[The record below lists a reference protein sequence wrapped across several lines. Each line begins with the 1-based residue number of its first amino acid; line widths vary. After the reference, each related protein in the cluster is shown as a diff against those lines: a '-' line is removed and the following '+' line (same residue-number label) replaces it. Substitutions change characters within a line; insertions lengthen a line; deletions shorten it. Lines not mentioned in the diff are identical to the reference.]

1 MKCEQGLP
9 RAQEKVA
16 RAFLRSG
23 GSVGRTRGLAERC
36 RGQAASVCLCRA
48 QTFRL
53 CAIGS
58 GEQSRPFES
67 GERHHVCILESSG
80 KKEKP
85 DQAGKSVVRKGI
97 LLSGALDDTNLKIL
111 WRGGGAASS
120 WAPGSVG
127 QWGLREF
134 RAFGGRRLLFPNK

>member
-1 MKCEQGLP
+1 MLARFATCPGKSGKGIPAFWWECGAKSRAAEARP
-9 RAQEKVA
+9 RLCAV
-16 RAFLRSG
+16 
-23 GSVGRTRGLAERC
+23 
-36 RGQAASVCLCRA
+36 CRA
-48 QTFRL
+48 QAFRL

-67 GERHHVCILESSG
+67 GEQHHVCILESSG

>member
-1 MKCEQGLP
+1 MSEVCHVPRKKWQGHSCVLVGVWGEVEGWQRGAEARP
-9 RAQEKVA
+9 RLCAV
-16 RAFLRSG
+16 
-23 GSVGRTRGLAERC
+23 
-36 RGQAASVCLCRA
+36 CRA
-48 QTFRL
+48 QAFRL